1 MQRRRWRNHNRRQQS
16 SRMWVLAP
24 ERIDSPNRQVPR
36 KRLEGAQQVEMC
48 CELPKVD
55 KSRQRTSFFP
65 PILSLKFI
73 LILNITAIAWAP
85 VAKAQVS
92 NFEKAEGEISGT
104 VLLEADKRPASQVI
118 VSLKSRVAGIFR
130 SVLTDL
136 EGQFRV
142 QRLPRG
148 TYDIAVEETG
158 YEAVQATAQLDGPS
172 SKLVMYLRSKSGAIR
187 QSDYTV
193 SVRELKIPGK
203 ARNELQKGFERLAKN
218 DPAGSLSH
226 FTKATQAFPGY
237 FEAYYHTGVAEMKL
251 GHNEEAT
258 KAFQTAIDL
267 SRGQYAWAEFG
278 LGYLLCEEGK
288 PGAAEKIIRR
298 GLEVEDA
305 APEGHVSLGN
315 ALMQLNRPDEAE
327 RSAQEA
333 LLRNPNFADAY
344 LVLSDVAAGKREYR
358 VELQDLD
365 AYLKL
370 RPNGA
375 ASERVRQVREAAL
388 KILAKPHPQ
397 D

>member
-1 MQRRRWRNHNRRQQS
+1 
-16 SRMWVLAP
+16 MWLLASA
-24 ERIDSPNRQVPR
+24 RIDSLNRQAPR
-36 KRLEGAQQVEMC
+36 KRLEGAQQVEMR
-48 CELPKVD
+48 CELPRVD
-55 KSRQRTSFFP
+55 RSRHRASFP
-65 PILSLKFI
+65 PILSLNLI

-85 VAKAQVS
+85 AAKAQMS
-92 NFEKAEGEISGT
+92 SFEKAEGEITGT
-104 VLLEADKRPASQVI
+104 VLLETEKRPASQVI
-118 VSLKSRVAGIFR
+118 ISLKSRVAGVSR

-142 QRLPRG
+142 QRLPHG
-148 TYDIAVEETG
+148 TYDIAVEEVG
-158 YEAVQATAQLDGPS
+158 YEAVQTTAQLDGPS

-203 ARNELQKGFERLAKN
+203 ARNELQKGLERLTKN

-237 FEAYYHTGVAEMKL
+237 FEAYYHMGMAEMNL

-258 KAFQTAIDL
+258 KAFQMAIDL
-267 SRGQYAWAEFG
+267 SGGRYAWAEFEF
-278 LGYLLCEEGK
+278 GYLLCQEGK
-288 PGAAEKIIRR
+288 PGEAEKMIRR

-305 APEGHVSLGN
+305 APEGHVILAN

-344 LVLSDVAAGKREYR
+344 LVLSNVAAGKRDYR
-358 VELQDLD
+358 VDLQDLD

-370 RPNGA
+370 RPNGP

-388 KILAKPHPQ
+388 KILAKSHPQ

>member
-1 MQRRRWRNHNRRQQS
+1 
-16 SRMWVLAP
+16 
-24 ERIDSPNRQVPR
+24 
-36 KRLEGAQQVEMC
+36 MC

-55 KSRQRTSFFP
+55 KPRQQANFT
-65 PILSLKFI
+65 PILFLNLI

-85 VAKAQVS
+85 CAKAQAF

-118 VSLKSRVAGIFR
+118 VSLKSRVAGVIR
-130 SVLTDL
+130 SVLTDFA
-136 EGQFRV
+136 GQFRV

-158 YEAVQATAQLDGPS
+158 YESAQASVQLDGAS
-172 SKLVMYLRSKSGAIR
+172 SKLVMYLRSKSRPIR

-193 SVRELKIPGK
+193 SVRELKIKPK
-203 ARNELQKGFERLAKN
+203 ARNELQKGLERLARN

-237 FEAYYHTGVAEMKL
+237 FEAYYQMGMAEMKL
-251 GHNEEAT
+251 GHNEEAA
-258 KAFQTAIDL
+258 KAFQMAIDL
-267 SRGQYAWAEFG
+267 SGGRYAWAEFG
-278 LGYLLCEEGK
+278 FGYILCQEGK
-288 PGAAEKIIRR
+288 PGEAEQIIRR

-305 APEGHVSLGN
+305 APEGYVILGN

-327 RSAQEA
+327 RSVQEA
-333 LLRNPNFADAY
+333 LLRDPNFADAY
-344 LVLSDVAAGKREYR
+344 LVLSNVAASKGDYR
-358 VELQDLD
+358 AELQDLD

-370 RPNGA
+370 RPNGP
-375 ASERVRQVREAAL
+375 ASERVRQGREAAL
-388 KILAKPHPQ
+388 KILAKSHPQ